1 MTQARN
7 FLRILELGP
16 KTMRAL
22 FVHKSLLDDDDAC
35 KESIFASQKLSLRQQ
50 NLFLSSLRFEAIR

>member
-35 KESIFASQKLSLRQQ
+35 KESIFASQKLS
-50 NLFLSSLRFEAIR
+50 FASTKFVSFEFAL